1 MKKLL
6 FFITAF
12 IGMSM
17 IVACSKDDDNNSTS
31 SIVIQSQYA
40 WDNNSGGISSLVANA
55 GKIVRSSASFQE
67 AVGSHKE
74 NMAAGKYDE
83 FMQTDFNTYSI
94 IAITSCIIAITSWS
108 KVSKV
113 KSVEVN
119 GNTAYVKIST
129 TPHGIDGNRYGYA
142 VVRVQPQL
150 PTNVSNVVFVEE
162 N

>member
-1 MKKLL
+1 M
-6 FFITAF
+6 
-12 IGMSM
+12 
-17 IVACSKDDDNNSTS
+17 
-31 SIVIQSQYA
+31 
-40 WDNNSGGISSLVANA
+40 VANA

-83 FMQTDFNTYSI
+83 FMQTDFNTYS
-94 IAITSCIIAITSWS
+94 IIAITSWS

-150 PTNVSNVVFVEE
+150 PTNVSNVVLVEE

>member
-1 MKKLL
+1 MKSTMKKLL
-6 FFITAF
+6 FFITAI

-40 WDNNSGGISSLVANA
+40 WENNSRGISSLVANA

-94 IAITSCIIAITSWS
+94 IAITSWS

-129 TPHGIDGNRYGYA
+129 TPHGIDGYRYGYA